1 MGTIELRIESLAQLF
16 DSLDPAP
23 FHDKALDR
31 SAERY
36 ILSSAGE
43 HTSGE
48 PLKLVLHG
56 PPGLADH
63 RDHIASAVHAHF
75 ALLLEAAERHNRQ
88 RMRIGRTAL
97 LLGVTVLG
105 VSLLLRSLLPDDAR
119 AWWDAVREGL
129 LILGWVALWRPVE
142 ILLFERFEN
151 LQERQ
156 RLRALAT
163 AGVVFGSDQPAGPG
177 AADHQQQAG

>member
-1 MGTIELRIESLAQLF
+1 MATIELRIETLAQLF

-23 FHDKALDR
+23 FHDKALDA
-31 SAERY
+31 SAESY

-43 HTSGE
+43 HSPSE
-48 PLKLVLHG
+48 PLTLVLHG

-63 RDHIASAVHAHF
+63 RNHIASAVHAHF
-75 ALLLEAAERHNRQ
+75 ALSLQSAERHNRL
-88 RMRIGRTAL
+88 RMRAGRTAL
-97 LLGVTVLG
+97 LLGMTVLG

-119 AWWDAVREGL
+119 AWWEAVRQGL

-156 RLRALAT
+156 RLRRLAT
-163 AGVVFGSDQPAGPG
+163 VDVVFGSDQPAGPG